1 MSAPSQKTG
10 AGRPAPVSIR
20 FSESERATLAARAGG
35 QPVST
40 YVRQV
45 LFGDGQERPSVR
57 QDGPGRQLSG
67 RVLAMLGKSGLA
79 TSLQSMAIMAATGV
93 LYVDEETEMYL
104 RRACEDV
111 RELRDLLMRSL
122 GKEPPQ
128 PTSAEEAFRNAA
140 EPASRDRTRGH

>member
-1 MSAPSQKTG
+1 MSAPSQKTE

-20 FSESERATLAARAGG
+20 FSESERAALAARAGG
-35 QPVST
+35 QPVSA
-40 YVRQV
+40 YIREV
-45 LFGDGQERPSVR
+45 LFCDGQGQPRVR
-57 QDGPGRQLSG
+57 QDGPDRQLHG

-79 TSLQSMAIMAATGV
+79 TSLQSMALMAATGV

-140 EPASRDRTRGH
+140 EPASRVRTRGH